1 MITTMPATHSPTC
14 TVKDAAKLLNVHTCT
29 VEKLIHDG
37 DLPAGKVGRAYVI
50 LTKDVIG
57 HAEKVIMNQ
66 TAARLVGLKGP
77 ATRASR
83 QGSTRASSRSASTLN
98 GFYGR

>member
-1 MITTMPATHSPTC
+1 MPAAHSPTC
-14 TVKDAAKLLNVHTCT
+14 TVKEAAKLLNVHSCT

-50 LTKDVIG
+50 LTKHVLG
-57 HAEKVIMNQ
+57 HAEKIILDQ
-66 TAARLVGLKGP
+66 TAARLVGLNGP

-83 QGSTRASSRSASTLN
+83 RGSTRANSRSASASN
-98 GFYGR
+98 GSYGR

>member
-1 MITTMPATHSPTC
+1 MITTMSAPHSPTC

-50 LTKDVIG
+50 LTKDVLG
-57 HAEKVIMNQ
+57 HAERVILNQ
-66 TAARLVGLKGP
+66 TAERLVGMKGP
-77 ATRASR
+77 ATKATRR
-83 QGSTRASSRSASTLN
+83 GSNRVSSRSAAASS
-98 GFYGR
+98 GSYGR